1 MSLEKKWVV
10 DFDEDFKKKEFDDFR
25 EEVRLTILQV
35 ARVLQRVGPELG
47 RPFVDTLNGSKH
59 ANMKELRFNL
69 DGEIWRVA
77 FAFDTERKALLLTA
91 GDKSGVNQKRF
102 YKKLIKTAD
111 ARFDAHLEKLKG
123 KDR

>member
-1 MSLEKKWVV
+1 MSLEKKWIV
-10 DFDEDFKKKEFDDFR
+10 DFDEDFKKKEFDNFPK
-25 EEVRLTILQV
+25 EVRLKILEM
-35 ARVLQRVGPELG
+35 ALVLQGVGPELG
-47 RPFVDTLNGSKH
+47 RPLVDTLYDSKH

-69 DGEIWRVA
+69 GDETWRVA